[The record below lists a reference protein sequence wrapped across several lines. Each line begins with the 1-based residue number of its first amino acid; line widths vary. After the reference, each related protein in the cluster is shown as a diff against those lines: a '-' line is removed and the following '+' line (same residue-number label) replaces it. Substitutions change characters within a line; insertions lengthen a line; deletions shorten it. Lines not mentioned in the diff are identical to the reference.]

1 MIVSTARTARELV
14 QENPEAK
21 RVFEK
26 VGIDYC
32 CGGGKSLHEA
42 CAAANLSVDEVID
55 SLELA
60 EEQAR
65 TVPGLRQG
73 EVRTHFLA
81 AFHPDGGI
89 LAHGRLPLE

>member
-1 MIVSTARTARELV
+1 MSVSTARTVRELV
-14 QENPEAK
+14 LENPEAK

-32 CGGGKSLHEA
+32 CGGGKSLEEA

-60 EEQAR
+60 EEEAR
-65 TVPGLRQG
+65 TQRTP
-73 EVRTHFLA
+73 ERTH
-81 AFHPDGGI
+81 
-89 LAHGRLPLE
+89 